1 MIDAYVPGARA
12 SWYCSTY
19 ARKDGWSLLSFRQ
32 KADQTNLAQMWNK
45 AGGGAVNNVHIFPQ
59 QTGIIYFDCRGGKI
73 QKLNQIVRD
82 WRPATKPGCGN
93 TAATSTVRAAGLQS
107 GWVPYGHGYEAP
119 STTRYG
125 DVCVVSGLIRRSGMA
140 NPLLTLPSDCRPN
153 KRVIFNLN
161 NHQNTLRVDVLTNG
175 QVHYVSGTWHHG
187 WLNLDGIHFAVANQ
201 KALATHSGWVAYGHS
216 YGSPTYTKSNVV
228 CEVEGLIRGGH
239 WGHNMVVLPADCRP
253 KKRLIF
259 NMNNHAKTARVD
271 VQTNGAVTWH
281 AGGRDHHWISLGGIM
296 FSTSAGVAI
305 PLQNGWSD
313 YGHGYGP
320 ITVEKTG
327 GLCLASG
334 LLRGSAWGQSM
345 AQLPSDCRPKGRLI
359 FNMNNHGKT
368 ARVDVTTDGKI
379 YWVAGGRD
387 HSWISITGIVIHRN
401 TSPTALSAPLPRII
415 PAPPARITKYT
426 SAFGGNGGGSINSY
440 CPDGHY
446 INWWKIRTGSLVDRI
461 QGRCSNGTWLRVCG
475 GSGGG
480 ESQKAGV
487 WGAHK
492 MYVRT
497 GALVDQFNGRGG
509 NGGGAHWLDC
519 GSGFKITGY
528 QLRCGSLVDKVR
540 FQCKNV

>member
-1 MIDAYVPGARA
+1 VKRLNAMIDAYVPGARA

-93 TAATSTVRAAGLQS
+93 T
-107 GWVPYGHGYEAP
+107 
-119 STTRYG
+119 
-125 DVCVVSGLIRRSGMA
+125 
-140 NPLLTLPSDCRPN
+140 
-153 KRVIFNLN
+153 
-161 NHQNTLRVDVLTNG
+161 
-175 QVHYVSGTWHHG
+175 
-187 WLNLDGIHFAVANQ
+187 
-201 KALATHSGWVAYGHS
+201 
-216 YGSPTYTKSNVV
+216 
-228 CEVEGLIRGGH
+228 
-239 WGHNMVVLPADCRP
+239 
-253 KKRLIF
+253 
-259 NMNNHAKTARVD
+259 
-271 VQTNGAVTWH
+271 
-281 AGGRDHHWISLGGIM
+281 
-296 FSTSAGVAI
+296 
-305 PLQNGWSD
+305 
-313 YGHGYGP
+313 
-320 ITVEKTG
+320 
-327 GLCLASG
+327 
-334 LLRGSAWGQSM
+334 
-345 AQLPSDCRPKGRLI
+345 
-359 FNMNNHGKT
+359 
-368 ARVDVTTDGKI
+368 
-379 YWVAGGRD
+379 
-387 HSWISITGIVIHRN
+387 
-401 TSPTALSAPLPRII
+401 PLPRII